1 MAVMEA
7 NRRLAVILSADIVG
21 YSRLMALDED
31 GTVQTLATYQE
42 VIAALVGEHAGRVK
56 KGPVKRGTNLA
67 APRGCGRELG
77 TVGCLRRQ
85 GLLRSSPWL
94 ST

>member
-56 KGPVKRGTNLA
+56 KGPVKKGTNFEVLVLA
-67 APRGCGRELG
+67 TSGDFRDCMRH
-77 TVGCLRRQ
+77 VKR
-85 GLLRSSPWL
+85 
-94 ST
+94 